1 MRCITR
7 NANKLIAIIV
17 LFQVFTTVGAVGQN
31 IRRDGLNFIADRDCP
46 PQKTKLTFTD
56 SNGKKHPVYV
66 MYVRSEWIF
75 FIYNVSKNGIKTKY
89 IFPKKTQ
96 TQMLWAYMDTH
107 PFGPKNT
114 K

>member
-1 MRCITR
+1 
-7 NANKLIAIIV
+7 
-17 LFQVFTTVGAVGQN
+17 
-31 IRRDGLNFIADRDCP
+31 
-46 PQKTKLTFTD
+46 
-56 SNGKKHPVYV
+56 

-89 IFPKKTQ
+89 IFPQKTQ